1 MTVSGIHLGPPL
13 MYEGTYN
20 FDKKTI
26 LPLCEQLA
34 KDTPGF
40 DTLFQD
46 SLEIGAA
53 GSTAAGGHGPESDT
67 LVYRQPHRWP
77 ELQGFTSWV
86 LANAKVIL
94 KSWEFQFD
102 NVMVINSWTNR
113 HRKGGFTNWHRHY
126 HTDLNVAA
134 YLQAP
139 PNCGNLLVTDPLE
152 MHWEGYPAYRKHNHL
167 GGYSLEVEDNKV
179 YFFPSFLRHSTEA
192 SKSDE
197 DRWVIT
203 YNLKTT
209 RKDPLK

>member
-1 MTVSGIHLGPPL
+1 

-20 FDKKTI
+20 FDKKI
-26 LPLCEQLA
+26 LIPLCEKLA
-34 KDTPGF
+34 NDTPGF
-40 DTLFQD
+40 DTILQE

-53 GSTAAGGHGPESDT
+53 GSTAAGIHSSKANE
-67 LVYRQPHRWP
+67 LFYQQPHKWP
-77 ELQGFTSWV
+77 ELKDFTNWII
-86 LANAKVIL
+86 AHATQIL

-102 NVMVINSWTNR
+102 NVVIVSSWTNR
-113 HRKGGFTNWHRHY
+113 HRKGGFTNWHQHY

-139 PNCGNLLVTDPLE
+139 PDSGNLLITDPLE
-152 MHWEGYPAYRKHNHL
+152 MHWAGYPVYRNHDFR
-167 GGYSLEVEDNKV
+167 GGYVLTAEDNKV
-179 YFFPSFLRHSTEA
+179 YFFPGFLRHSTEA

-203 YNLKTT
+203 YNIKTT